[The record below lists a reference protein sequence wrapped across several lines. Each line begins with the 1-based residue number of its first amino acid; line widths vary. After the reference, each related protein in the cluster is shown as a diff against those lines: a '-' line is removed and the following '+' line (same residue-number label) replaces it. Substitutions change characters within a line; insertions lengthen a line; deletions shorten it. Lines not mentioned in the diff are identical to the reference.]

1 MVRRTSALHFGTDDA
16 ISPIKEGRGY
26 WKYIPNRNSITFLTQ
41 YDYDVNFGKFGQ
53 VLDRLLFR
61 PLIGWGTALSF
72 DVLKRWLEKG
82 ESPLSQYFRFFIV
95 WFITFLFGFVWIY
108 HGLIP
113 KLIYMH
119 PEEISMVKNLV
130 PISYEKAYWIVI
142 ITGIIEVIF
151 GLFWLLYK
159 NKRNLL
165 GLQVIVFPLL
175 TITAIVAQPSS
186 LIHPF
191 NPLTFNSSLL
201 FISLIGLFLSKD
213 VPTATTCKR
222 KR

>member
-1 MVRRTSALHFGTDDA
+1 MVK

-26 WKYIPNRNSITFLTQ
+26 WKYIPKGDSVTFLTQ
-41 YDYDVNFGKFGQ
+41 YDYRVNFGRFGQ
-53 VLDRLLFR
+53 IADRLLFR

-72 DVLKRWLEKG
+72 DVLKRWMEKG
-82 ESPLSQYFRFFIV
+82 EAPFSQYFRFFIN
-95 WFITFLFGFVWIY
+95 WFITFFFCFIWIY

-119 PEEISMVKNLV
+119 SEEILMVKSFV
-130 PISYEKAYWIVI
+130 SHSDYVAYWMVI
-142 ITGIIEVIF
+142 MIGIIEVIF

-159 NKRNLL
+159 NKRNLFI
-165 GLQVIVFPLL
+165 LQIIIFPLL
-175 TITAIVAQPSS
+175 TIMAVIAQPSS

-191 NPLTFNSSLL
+191 NPLTYNLSLL
-201 FISLIGLFLSKD
+201 FISITGFFISKD
-213 VPTATTCKR
+213 LPSASTCKR